1 MTLVDADRTL
11 GTGLNQEALN
21 AEAHFSLSG
30 HELIDPE
37 SFEGE
42 VVGMREIDAT
52 EIDPRIRA
60 VEIEVKDPFVDAD
73 PKGYAIV
80 QHHVSGVIEPMIIRE
95 NAGQTVRT
103 EATSVEELNP
113 FSRAWLAQPELQSLK
128 AWRTLVPTARALDCL
143 TNPVAGREVTDK
155 DGNVTV
161 STPETAAHWRFVDD
175 AIGIRTRAVAMRD
188 IAEGFL
194 GSKTEAGGD
203 PERFTW
209 LSLASGTAEPSLK
222 AAKAVMDTTGVG
234 LNLVVAD
241 WDGKSLK
248 LVSGNAEKVEFD
260 GELVTLQQNILD
272 ENLAEQVAENS
283 GIEQFDVVENLGFE
297 EYLPQ
302 HGDTMGAY
310 KGQGL
315 PQASEFTKRAFNL
328 TAPGGMLISGNMV
341 LPRPQGEFVFNA
353 VDWPIINARFEQEIL
368 NVYQEAGILDD
379 PNVAVTMYRVI
390 ASPAE
395 GSEKA
400 THIYNIVTV
409 EKSSDY
415 SSN

>member
-1 MTLVDADRTL
+1 MTLIDADRVQD
-11 GTGLNQEALN
+11 TGLDQEVLN
-21 AEAHFSLSG
+21 AEAHFSLNG
-30 HELIDPE
+30 HELVDPA

-42 VVGMREIDAT
+42 VVDMREIDAT
-52 EIDPRIRA
+52 EIDPRIRI

-73 PKGYAIV
+73 PRGYSIV
-80 QHHVSGVIEPMIIRE
+80 QGHINNVIEPMILRE

-113 FSRAWLAQPELQSLK
+113 FSLAWLAQPELQSLK
-128 AWRTLVPTARALDCL
+128 AWRTLVPTARALDYL

-194 GSKTEAGGD
+194 GSKAEDGA
-203 PERFTW
+203 EHFTW

-222 AAKAVMDTTGVG
+222 AAKAVMDTTGAG
-234 LNLVVAD
+234 LELVVAD

-248 LVSGNAEKVEFD
+248 LVSGNAQKVEFD

-272 ENLAEQVAENS
+272 ENLAKQVAQNS

-302 HGDTMGAY
+302 KGDTMGAY

-315 PQASEFTKRAFNL
+315 PQASEFTKRAFDL
-328 TAPGGMLISGNMV
+328 TAPGGVLISGNMV
-341 LPRPQGEFVFNA
+341 LPRPQGDFVFNA
-353 VDWPIINARFEQEIL
+353 VDWPIINARFEHEIL

-379 PNVAVTMYRVI
+379 PNATVTMYRVV

-395 GSEKA
+395 GSGKA

-415 SSN
+415 NSN